1 MTNYWFMNSMHLTLD
16 HNCIVNLKVFESVVR
31 LCEGKLYQL
40 KTETMRWNLHLV
52 RTKEATR
59 RVQNFFFLCCFCG
72 CGPVWWEQGL
82 GTSCWHDFLTS
93 VPNIQDLLVILWSYL
108 IMMLP
113 YPRRWSCFFNTN
125 YRYMFT
131 FYLKKTTCDWY
142 NYIQYIQYTPFYVIK
157 TSTKKNTWEGD
168 YLVLQS
174 KSNYA
179 CVPFLSSMTT
189 SNYVYGP
196 TEQPTPSWT

>member
-1 MTNYWFMNSMHLTLD
+1 MWFAFVKANCTSWKLKQWDGTCILCAPRKLHAGSKTFSFYAVFVAVALCDGNKDSGHHVDTTFWHLFRTYRIYLLFCD
-16 HNCIVNLKVFESVVR
+16 HTWL
-31 LCEGKLYQL
+31 
-40 KTETMRWNLHLV
+40 W
-52 RTKEATR
+52 
-59 RVQNFFFLCCFCG
+59 CC
-72 CGPVWWEQGL
+72 
-82 GTSCWHDFLTS
+82 
-93 VPNIQDLLVILWSYL
+93 
-108 IMMLP
+108 
-113 YPRRWSCFFNTN
+113 PRRWSCFFNTN

-189 SNYVYGP
+189 SDYVYGP